1 IFPSVKIPHYRIDLI
16 IKNLTAFEGFAMLS
30 SEIKKSIGI
39 SGFLAKRSIDF
50 QFFNEREKASK
61 PETKGRF

>member
-1 IFPSVKIPHYRIDLI
+1 
-16 IKNLTAFEGFAMLS
+16 MLS

-39 SGFLAKRSIDF
+39 SRYLAKRSIDF

-61 PETKGRF
+61 PDTKGVLLNLNEYQNEYLN